1 MKDSSSYGV
10 NVCVSQ
16 GLMNWMIRQVTQLEV
31 SMNCVE
37 RLVDYN
43 SLESE
48 KAAIVEGN
56 RTPSGWPM
64 KGAILATNVWIRY
77 RPDLDPVLK
86 GLTFKIK
93 PQEKIGV
100 CGRTGEQHLWA
111 TSSNQ

>member
-1 MKDSSSYGV
+1 MAT
-10 NVCVSQ
+10 CALT

-43 SLESE
+43 HLESE

-56 RTPSGWPM
+56 RPPRGWPM
-64 KGAILATNVWIRY
+64 KGAVVVTNMWVRY

-86 GLTFKIK
+86 GLTFSIK
-93 PQEKIGV
+93 PREKIGV
-100 CGRTGEQHLWA
+100 CGRTGLLAVQLHIHF
-111 TSSNQ
+111 